1 MTESET
7 MINGPEQIYAVLK
20 EMHPFSSLQTPL
32 LKQIAADTLFKS
44 YARGSY
50 VFRRGEPS
58 QQVLFLV
65 IEGQAKIIAAAGVEQ
80 TTAGY
85 RNPGDFF
92 GETVFLSSDPY
103 PASVVAAQDL
113 TCLLV
118 SAPSFAQALAG
129 NRDFAEYFTKTLTNR
144 LKELYQSLLLNSTDK
159 DLLSGQPLR
168 KRVAEVAVADV
179 VTCLPLASVREI
191 AFKMREAGTSSVV
204 VVAPNQKPIGI
215 VTQKDLVNK
224 VLAAENP
231 GLNLSAYEFMSSSLV
246 TVSHQDFI
254 YQALLMMVK
263 HKIKHVVVTGEKQRL
278 CGILTVQD
286 LFRAGN
292 SGAMTFVNR
301 IEQQNSIKGLA
312 ELISDIDNIQQ
323 TLLAERAYASE
334 ICALITEFYDR
345 LTRKIIL
352 LAEAEMAS
360 EGRGAPPARYC
371 FINMGSSGRKEQYAR
386 TDQDNGIIYQD
397 PPSDQKESAAAYFL
411 DLGEKIVS
419 GLEACGFRRCPGE
432 VMANNSRWCRS
443 LSAWRA
449 GVKQWVNKL
458 EPHNI
463 RDMTI
468 FLDFRFLAGENE
480 LFENLKSFATR
491 LFQNSDHALMFMAE
505 DDLKHRVPLNM
516 FKQIVTER
524 SGRYRKKINLK
535 ATAAVHILDCVRL
548 FALREGI
555 KESNTYERIH
565 KLKERGVFKAD
576 EAEYLEAAYET
587 LMMLRIRDAVSKQ
600 KQGIDPDN
608 YISPGELGRKEQS
621 LLKESLLVINRLQ
634 LLAAHTFRVQ
644 GN

>member
-1 MTESET
+1 MTETET
-7 MINGPEQIYAVLK
+7 MMNGHEQIFAVLK
-20 EMHPFSSLQTPL
+20 ELHPFSRLEKPL
-32 LKQIAADTLFKS
+32 LRQIAADTTLKR
-44 YARGSY
+44 YPRGSY
-50 VFRRGEPS
+50 VFRRGEKS

-80 TTAGY
+80 ATAGI

-103 PASVVAAQDL
+103 PASVAAAQDL
-113 TCLLV
+113 TCLLI
-118 SAPSFAQALAG
+118 SAPSFGKALG
-129 NRDFAEYFTKTLTNR
+129 SNRDFADYFTKTLTNR
-144 LKELYQSLLLNSTDK
+144 LKELYQSLLQDSTDK

-168 KRVAEVAVADV
+168 KRVSEVAVADV
-179 VTCLPLASVREI
+179 VTCLPLAGVQEI
-191 AFKMREAGTSSVV
+191 AVKMREAGTSSVV

-215 VTQKDLVNK
+215 VTQKDMVNK
-224 VLAAENP
+224 VLAVENP
-231 GLNLSAYEFMSSSLV
+231 RLNLSAYELMSSSLV
-246 TVSHQDFI
+246 TVNPQDFI

-263 HKIKHVVVTGEKQRL
+263 HKIKHLVVTGEKQRL
-278 CGILTVQD
+278 CGILTAQD

-292 SGAMTFVNR
+292 TGAMTFVNR
-301 IEQQNSIKGLA
+301 IEQQNSISGLA
-312 ELISDIDNIQQ
+312 ELMVDIDNTQH

-334 ICALITEFYDR
+334 ICALVTEFYDR
-345 LTRKIIL
+345 VTRKVIT
-352 LAEAEMAS
+352 LAEAEMAAQ
-360 EGRGAPPARYC
+360 GRGEPPTSYC
-371 FINMGSSGRKEQYAR
+371 FLNMGSSGRKEQYAR

-397 PPSDQKESAAAYFL
+397 PPSDQRETAAAYFL

-419 GLEACGFRRCPGE
+419 GLEACCFRRCTGE

-449 GVKQWVNKL
+449 GVKQWVDKL
-458 EPHNI
+458 EPNNI

-468 FLDFRFLAGENE
+468 FLDFRLLVGETE
-480 LFENLKSFATR
+480 LYENLKSFVTR
-491 LFQNSDHALMFMAE
+491 LFQNSDHALMFMAD

-535 ATAAVHILDCVRL
+535 TTAAVHILDCIRL

-555 KESNTYERIH
+555 KDTNTFERIR
-565 KLKERGVFKAD
+565 KLKERGVFKPD
-576 EAEYLEAAYET
+576 EAEHLEAAYET
-587 LMMLRIRDAVSKQ
+587 LMMLRIRDAIRKQ
-600 KQGIDPDN
+600 KQSIEPNN
-608 YISPGELGRKEQS
+608 YISPDELNRKEQS

-644 GN
+644 SS